1 MIPSLSSA
9 TIMALSKAEYTNEQ
23 LNYFRVCYVTS
34 DILVASLREIF
45 KQEWDNLYRSTK
57 GEWKD
62 ELQNGMDFYNGESPR
77 NQKRNARLLS
87 TMKKGNRKEW
97 DCTMLFYAI
106 LFSDSVGRGLG
117 ATVRNSVDDLRNFRN
132 DVFGHI
138 RQGSLSEVDFQDA
151 ICKVEGAFQVLGL
164 PIVKIENV
172 KTQKTFPTEEL
183 QQILKK
189 VNEKED
195 QRQVLE
201 DQLQR
206 EAPSFCILPPKP
218 SHDIEGRDREV
229 AKIEQQLKE
238 LKESSDN
245 RLSYLYISGNP
256 GSGKSQLAGLVAK
269 KFFHEAREMSGAC
282 PFVMTL
288 NAASPDSLLESYASF
303 ARQLKCPDYSVIQTL
318 SSKDWN
324 IKDKIANLKMLISA
338 KISCYTSW
346 LLVADNVSTLYSMQ
360 VFLPESGNQAWAR
373 GQLLIT
379 TQDTASIPLE
389 SSSIKH
395 ISVSR
400 GMEPDDA
407 SSLLARISGIID
419 STLAGKVAKKLD
431 YQPLA
436 LAGAA
441 VFVKEI
447 WQDEASRHF
456 GWNEYLKILEKG
468 KRETTE
474 DTLANT
480 NPVYPNT
487 MTKAITLAVEKLI
500 SSDKFVK
507 HLFTLFSVCA
517 PQPLNVEIAV
527 SYIMNVDGRFDEMDE
542 KLIRMSLRRCSLLLF
557 EGNFIRVHE
566 IVHAAIKTL
575 IKGHEESQ
583 GLVVE
588 AVNVAVTSFNKFI
601 LDISPENRTLDTIH
615 IVQHLRALITV
626 IDNLFFKESLYKVH
640 DVSMLGKL
648 KNLGEVCNAHFE
660 FNAAKTYFE
669 HALTIEL
676 RQLGPEHVDV
686 ATTYSYLASTHQGL
700 GDFEQAKEYQQ
711 RALTIQ
717 LQKPGAE
724 NVHVAA
730 SYNNLALI
738 YRVLGDLEQAK
749 EYGQRALAIDLEEL
763 GEDHVR
769 VATSYS
775 TLASILEDLGDL
787 EEAKEYGER
796 ALTIQLDKLGAEHV
810 EVATSFSTLAS
821 IHRNLADF
829 EKARACGQRALA
841 IQLDKLGAEHGDVAT
856 SYNNLALILMDLGNL
871 EQAKE
876 YQKLAVTIELKKLGE
891 EHVYVA
897 TTYSNLALI
906 LRDLGELEQAKEF
919 GQRALEIQLGQL
931 GTEQI
936 NIASSYNAL
945 ATIHRNLGE
954 LDQAREYGQRALAI
968 QLEKLGPGHV
978 YVAETYSYLA
988 SIHQDLGEL
997 EQAKEY
1003 GQLALAIQRE
1013 KRGTDHVYVAAIYSR
1028 LASIHQDLGDLEQ
1041 AKIYWQCA
1049 LSITLEKRGAEHVDV
1064 ATSYTNLALIHK
1076 DLGELEKAKEY
1087 QKRALTILLDK
1098 LGKEHVDVAAGFSD
1112 FALILKDLGDLEGAK
1127 EYGQRA
1133 LTIRAKELGTEH
1145 VDVAMNCN
1153 DLALIHK
1160 DLGNLEQAKEY
1171 VQRAV
1176 TIQLDKLGAN
1186 HVHVASSY
1194 LILASIHTDLGDP
1207 EQGKEYEKRAR
1218 AIQPEDIGVE
1228 LVDVATSYEEETWCG
1243 TCSCFVC

>member
-1 MIPSLSSA
+1 
-9 TIMALSKAEYTNEQ
+9 MALSNAEYTNEQ

-62 ELQNGMDFYNGESPR
+62 ELQNGIDFYNGESPR

-138 RQGSLSEVDFQDA
+138 RQGSLSEVDFQNA

-164 PIVKIENV
+164 PIVNIENV

-407 SSLLARISGIID
+407 SSLLARISGITD
-419 STLAGKVAKKLD
+419 STLAEKVAKKLD
-431 YQPLA
+431 HQPLA

-626 IDNLFFKESLYKVH
+626 IDNLFFKESLYKIH
-640 DVSMLGKL
+640 DVSMLGKF

-700 GDFEQAKEYQQ
+700 GNFEQAKEYQQ

-738 YRVLGDLEQAK
+738 YRVLGGLEQAK

-763 GEDHVR
+763 GADHVR

-810 EVATSFSTLAS
+810 DVATSFSTLAS

-829 EKARACGQRALA
+829 EKARTCGQRALA

-1112 FALILKDLGDLEGAK
+1112 FALILKDLGDLEEAK
-1127 EYGQRA
+1127 EYGQLA

-1160 DLGNLEQAKEY
+1160 DLGNLEQAKKY

-1194 LILASIHTDLGDP
+1194 LILASIHTDLSDP

-1243 TCSCFVC
+1243 TCSCCVC

>member
-1 MIPSLSSA
+1 
-9 TIMALSKAEYTNEQ
+9 MALSNAEYTNEQ

-62 ELQNGMDFYNGESPR
+62 EHQNGIDFYNGESPR

-138 RQGSLSEVDFQDA
+138 RQGSLSEVDFQNA

-172 KTQKTFPTEEL
+172 KTQKSFPTEEL

-288 NAASPDSLLESYASF
+288 NAASPDSLLESFASF

-338 KISCYTSW
+338 KMSCYTSW

-407 SSLLARISGIID
+407 SSLLARISGITD

-431 YQPLA
+431 HQPLA

-626 IDNLFFKESLYKVH
+626 IDNLFFKESLYKIH
-640 DVSMLGKL
+640 DVSMLGKF

-700 GDFEQAKEYQQ
+700 GNFEQAKEYQQ

-763 GEDHVR
+763 GADHVR

-810 EVATSFSTLAS
+810 DVATSFSTLAS

-936 NIASSYNAL
+936 NIASSYNGL

-1112 FALILKDLGDLEGAK
+1112 FALILKDLGDLEEAK

-1160 DLGNLEQAKEY
+1160 DLGNLEQAKKY

-1176 TIQLDKLGAN
+1176 SIQLDKLGAN

-1243 TCSCFVC
+1243 TCSCCVC

>member
-1 MIPSLSSA
+1 
-9 TIMALSKAEYTNEQ
+9 MALSNAEYTNEQ

-62 ELQNGMDFYNGESPR
+62 ELQNGIDFYNGESPR
-77 NQKRNARLLS
+77 KQKRNARLLS

-138 RQGSLSEVDFQDA
+138 RQGSLSEVDFQNA

-288 NAASPDSLLESYASF
+288 NAASPDSLLESFASF

-338 KISCYTSW
+338 KMSCYTSW

-407 SSLLARISGIID
+407 SSLLARISGITD

-431 YQPLA
+431 HQPLA

-626 IDNLFFKESLYKVH
+626 IDNLFFKESLYRIH
-640 DVSMLGKL
+640 DVSMLGKF

-700 GDFEQAKEYQQ
+700 GNFEQAKEYQQ

-763 GEDHVR
+763 GADHVR

-810 EVATSFSTLAS
+810 DVATSFSTLAS

-1112 FALILKDLGDLEGAK
+1112 FALILKDLGDLEEAK

-1160 DLGNLEQAKEY
+1160 DLGNLEQAKKY

-1176 TIQLDKLGAN
+1176 SIQLDKLGAN

-1243 TCSCFVC
+1243 TCSCCVC

>member
-1 MIPSLSSA
+1 
-9 TIMALSKAEYTNEQ
+9 MALSNAEYTNEQ

-62 ELQNGMDFYNGESPR
+62 ELQNGIDFYNGESPR

-138 RQGSLSEVDFQDA
+138 RQGSLSEVDFQNA

-288 NAASPDSLLESYASF
+288 NAASPDSLLESFASF

-338 KISCYTSW
+338 KMSCYTSW

-407 SSLLARISGIID
+407 SSLLARISGITD

-431 YQPLA
+431 HQPLA

-626 IDNLFFKESLYKVH
+626 IDNLFFKESLYRIH
-640 DVSMLGKL
+640 DVSMLGKF

-700 GDFEQAKEYQQ
+700 GNFEQAKEYQQ

-763 GEDHVR
+763 GADHVR

-810 EVATSFSTLAS
+810 DVATSFSTLAS

-1112 FALILKDLGDLEGAK
+1112 FALILKDLGDLEEAK

-1160 DLGNLEQAKEY
+1160 DLGNLEQAKKY

-1176 TIQLDKLGAN
+1176 SIQLDKLGAN

-1243 TCSCFVC
+1243 TCSCCVC

>member
-1 MIPSLSSA
+1 MIPSRSS
-9 TIMALSKAEYTNEQ
+9 TTSMALSNAEYTNEQ

-34 DILVASLREIF
+34 DIIVASLREIF
-45 KQEWDNLYRSTK
+45 KQEWDNQYRSTK

-62 ELQNGMDFYNGESPR
+62 EPQNGIDFYNGESPP
-77 NQKRNARLLS
+77 NQRRNARLLS

-117 ATVRNSVDDLRNFRN
+117 ATVRNSVDDLRTFRN
-132 DVFGHI
+132 EVFGHI
-138 RQGSLSEVDFQDA
+138 RQGSLSEIDFQNA
-151 ICKVEGAFQVLGL
+151 ICKVECAFQVLGL
-164 PIVKIENV
+164 PIVKIQNV
-172 KTQKTFPTEEL
+172 RNQKTFPTEEL
-183 QQILKK
+183 QEILKK
-189 VNEKED
+189 VKEKED

-229 AKIEQQLKE
+229 AKIEHQLKE

-269 KFFHEAREMSGAC
+269 RFFHEAREMSGAC

-303 ARQLKCPDYSVIQTL
+303 ARQVKCPDYSVIQTL
-318 SSKDWN
+318 SSKDGK
-324 IKDKIANLKMLISA
+324 IKDKIAHLKMLISA
-338 KISCYTSW
+338 KTNCYTSW
-346 LLVADNVSTLYSMQ
+346 LLVVDNVSTLSSMQ
-360 VFLPESGNQAWAR
+360 VFLPESGNEAWAR

-407 SSLLARISGIID
+407 SSLLARISGITD
-419 STLAGKVAKKLD
+419 SELAGKVAKRLD

-507 HLFTLFSVCA
+507 HLFTLLSVCA

-527 SYIMNVDGRFDEMDE
+527 SYIMNVDGNFDEVD
-542 KLIRMSLRRCSLLLF
+542 KNRIRMSLRRCSLLLF

-583 GLVVE
+583 GLVE
-588 AVNVAVTSFNKFI
+588 AVNAAVTSFNKFI

-615 IVQHLRALITV
+615 IVQHLRALIMV
-626 IDNLFFKESLYKVH
+626 IDNLSFKEILSKVH
-640 DVSMLGKL
+640 DISMLEKF

-676 RQLGPEHVDV
+676 RQLGPEHVEV

-711 RALTIQ
+711 SALSIQ
-717 LQKPGAE
+717 LKRLGAE
-724 NVHVAA
+724 HVHVAA

-749 EYGQRALAIDLEEL
+749 EYGQRALAIDLQEL

-769 VATSYS
+769 VAMSYS
-775 TLASILEDLGDL
+775 TLASIHEDLGDL

-810 EVATSFSTLAS
+810 DVATSYSTLAS

-829 EKARACGQRALA
+829 EKAEVCAQRALA

-856 SYNNLALILMDLGNL
+856 SYNNLALILMHLGDL

-936 NIASSYNAL
+936 NIASSYNIL

-954 LDQAREYGQRALAI
+954 LDQARKYGQRALAI
-968 QLEKLGPGHV
+968 QLQKLGPGHV

-988 SIHQDLGEL
+988 SIHQDLDEL
-997 EQAKEY
+997 ERAKEY
-1003 GQLALAIQRE
+1003 GQLALAIQLE

-1041 AKIYWQCA
+1041 AKRYWQCA
-1049 LSITLEKRGAEHVDV
+1049 LTITLEKRGAEHVDV
-1064 ATSYTNLALIHK
+1064 ATSCTNLALIHK

-1087 QKRALTILLDK
+1087 QKRALTILLEK
-1098 LGKEHVDVAAGFSD
+1098 LGEDHVDVAAGFND

-1133 LTIRAKELGTEH
+1133 LTIRVKELGTEH
-1145 VDVAMNCN
+1145 LDVAMNCN

-1207 EQGKEYEKRAR
+1207 EQGKEYEQRAH

-1243 TCSCFVC
+1243 RCSCCVC

>member
-1 MIPSLSSA
+1 
-9 TIMALSKAEYTNEQ
+9 MALSNAEYTNEQ

-62 ELQNGMDFYNGESPR
+62 EHQNGIDFYNGESPR

-138 RQGSLSEVDFQDA
+138 RQGSLSEVDFQNA

-172 KTQKTFPTEEL
+172 KTQKSFPTEEL

-269 KFFHEAREMSGAC
+269 KFFHEAREMLGAC

-360 VFLPESGNQAWAR
+360 VWKPESGNQAWAR

-407 SSLLARISGIID
+407 SSLLARISGITD
-419 STLAGKVAKKLD
+419 STLAGKVAKNLD

-447 WQDEASRHF
+447 WQDKASKHF

-588 AVNVAVTSFNKFI
+588 AFNVAVTSFNKFI

-626 IDNLFFKESLYKVH
+626 IDNLFFKESLYKIH
-640 DVSMLGKL
+640 DVSMLGKF
-648 KNLGEVCNAHFE
+648 KSLGEVCNAHFE

-763 GEDHVR
+763 GADHVR

-810 EVATSFSTLAS
+810 DVAMSFSTLAS

-1003 GQLALAIQRE
+1003 GQLALAIQGE

-1028 LASIHQDLGDLEQ
+1028 LASIHQDLGDLEP

-1160 DLGNLEQAKEY
+1160 DLGNLEQAKKY

-1176 TIQLDKLGAN
+1176 SIQLDKLGAN

-1243 TCSCFVC
+1243 TCSCCVC